1 MRPGQPGRNS
11 TTLDVCVTDAPGHT
25 GWRSTLRAGQVSGM
39 TKKRAAFVLVAISLA
54 LLVGAVYFSGQD
66 RRDNLLVRQ
75 TEAERMAQDTMV
87 SAAHPLA
94 VEAGLEVLR
103 AGGSAID
110 AAVAVQMVLG
120 FIEPPET
127 GIGGGGFLLYRSGS
141 TGTMQFYD
149 GREMAPATAAAD
161 RFTLFGRPV
170 PQWAAV
176 PSGLSVGVPGLL
188 AMLELAH
195 GEHGRLP
202 WQELFSA
209 AIRHARA
216 GVDMPARLQEQ
227 ISDDRSL
234 RLFGDM
240 RAYFVAQARLRP
252 PRLANSP
259 LADALELIASQG
271 SAVLYEGQL
280 GRDFIGRARAP
291 RLWPSDLAESDLAG
305 YRVLERAPLCGR
317 YRDWTICGAPPP
329 SSAGIA
335 LLQMLGMLE
344 PFALRELGPDSVESL
359 HLIAEASRLAFAD
372 RNRYVGDPDH
382 VSIPVRG
389 LIAPQYLRERS
400 ALIDRQRAM
409 TAAPPGIPGLVVA
422 SPTDTVP
429 PEDETV
435 GTSHFSIVD
444 ADGNVVALTSSNESP
459 FGSRMMTNG
468 FLLNNQLTDFN
479 FTPLLPDGT
488 PHPNAPGPGKR
499 PRSSMAPVIVL
510 DSEGNTRLVIGSR
523 GGARII
529 GYVLK
534 ALIGVLDWDL
544 DIQSAIALPNA
555 VHRGTALEIER
566 GTSLERHRGALES
579 LGHHVSVTRLTSG
592 LHGIERTAEA
602 WRGGADPRMEGVAI
616 GD

>member
-25 GWRSTLRAGQVSGM
+25 GRRSTLRAGHGSGM
-39 TKKRAAFVLVAISLA
+39 RPKRAVFVLLTLSVA
-54 LLVGAVYFSGQD
+54 LLIGTVYFGRED
-66 RRDNLLVRQ
+66 RGDNLQLRQ

-141 TGTMQFYD
+141 TGTMQVYD
-149 GREMAPATAAAD
+149 GRETAPVTATAS

-202 WQELFSA
+202 WQALFSA

-240 RAYFVAQARLRP
+240 RAYFVSQSRLKP
-252 PRLANSP
+252 PRLVNAP
-259 LADALELIASQG
+259 LAVALELIASEG
-271 SAVLYEGQL
+271 SAVLYEGRL
-280 GRDFIGRARAP
+280 GRDFIARARARRP
-291 RLWPSDLAESDLAG
+291 WASDLTESDLAG

-317 YRDWTICGAPPP
+317 YHEWTICGAPPP

-344 PFALRELGPDSVESL
+344 RFALRELGPDSVESL

-382 VSIPVRG
+382 VSVPVHE
-389 LIAPQYLRERS
+389 LIAPDYLRERAS
-400 ALIDRQRAM
+400 LIHRQRAM
-409 TAAPPGIPGLVVA
+409 TAAPPGIPGVAAA
-422 SPTDTVP
+422 SPADTVP
-429 PEDETV
+429 PEDETL

-444 ADGNVVALTSSNESP
+444 AEGNVVALTSSNESP

-534 ALIGVLDWDL
+534 VLIGVLDWDL
-544 DIQSAIALPNA
+544 DIQSAIALPNV

-566 GTSLERHRGALES
+566 GTPLAQHRDALES
-579 LGHHVSVTRLTSG
+579 LGHRVSVTRLTSG
-592 LHGIERTAEA
+592 LHGIERTAEG
-602 WRGGADPRMEGVAI
+602 WRGGADPRMEGVAL